1 MFNFSNMSMLELTM
15 FWLLGCALVVPPV
28 CRAATGN
35 YQKHVHEQC
44 RFTTYPSL
52 CVDTMTVLGSANQQ
66 VDIVSALINKTIFET
81 RLPTSYFTKFS
92 SNLETEEAQ
101 HVNSVTGF
109 YYTFFISNFLACHFF
124 PFMS

>member
-52 CVDTMTVLGSANQQ
+52 CVDTVTGLGSGNQQ

-92 SNLETEEAQ
+92 SNLEIEEAQ
-101 HVNSVTGF
+101 HVNSVTGLPE
-109 YYTFFISNFLACHFF
+109 NFWLV
-124 PFMS
+124 PYI